1 MGSKVE
7 TTLAALRTDLDQHR
21 AALADIAE
29 RRKRLALDAAQGNAL
44 ALSELSKL
52 DERELASMQA
62 VKNLKAAIAE
72 AEKLIA
78 AEREQ
83 KAKVERLRREVEASN
98 IGVAIVDLDA
108 KIVEAAKAVS
118 AMLDERDA
126 LVKKITALRVLSGAN
141 LSKLGD
147 GLGVAVMLVAAF
159 GSRLRQHYVLPT
171 PENGID
177 DFVTR
182 DHDALGLPRPERK
195 LTHFQK
201 EMLRLSGLREPDANQ
216 PPISGLRLKARI
228 ANTAYYEPEPPAAA

>member
-1 MGSKVE
+1 METKVE
-7 TTLAALRTDLDQHR
+7 TTLATLRTDLDQHR
-21 AALADIAE
+21 AALADVAE

-44 ALSELSKL
+44 ALSALSKL

-118 AMLDERDA
+118 AMLDERDT
-126 LVKKITALRVLSGAN
+126 LVKKITALRVLLGKN
-141 LSKLGD
+141 LRKLGD
-147 GLGVAVMLVAAF
+147 GLGVAAMLVDVF
-159 GSRLRQHYVLPT
+159 GSRLRQHYALPT

-201 EMLRLSGLREPDANQ
+201 EMLRGLHPREPDASQ
-216 PPISGLRLKARI
+216 PPMSGLRLKARI